1 MCVCVHMFMC
11 VCVCVRAHVYVCV
24 CVRTCTCFC
33 VCMCVCVRMF
43 MCVYV
48 CAGPKG
54 FEASS
59 ISSNKQGRD
68 MASVLQERL
77 ATAADQ
83 SDCGQYCRFLYVGW
97 RLLKKL
103 CDFAQTTVVLSA
115 VLFLNIRW
123 TNPIYIFIVGTNCM
137 GMFRKPVILTSCVH

>member
-1 MCVCVHMFMC
+1 
-11 VCVCVRAHVYVCV
+11 
-24 CVRTCTCFC
+24 
-33 VCMCVCVRMF
+33 

-83 SDCGQYCRFLYVGW
+83 SDCGQYCRFLYTGW
-97 RLLKKL
+97 RLLEKKL
-103 CDFAQTTVVLSA
+103 SVIFAQTAVVLSA
-115 VLFLNIRW
+115 VLFLNIR
-123 TNPIYIFIVGTNCM
+123 
-137 GMFRKPVILTSCVH
+137 